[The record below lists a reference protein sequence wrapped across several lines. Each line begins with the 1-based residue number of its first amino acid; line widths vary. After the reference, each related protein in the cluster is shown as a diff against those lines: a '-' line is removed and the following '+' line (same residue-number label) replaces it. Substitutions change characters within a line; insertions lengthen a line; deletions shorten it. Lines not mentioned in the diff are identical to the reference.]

1 MKTTQYR
8 KSKKLKYVLLAV
20 VVIAVGIV
28 IVVYMGYRRLSEAP
42 ELLLDTLQDGADM
55 SIGKIH
61 QTATRNGKREW
72 SLEAE
77 SAHYIEDKKEVI
89 LKDLAVTFYLDDG
102 DEVYLTAQR
111 GVLNTGSNDIEVS
124 GNVIIKKDTYRLVT
138 EKLNYENK
146 QRIIFTLSPVLLTG
160 KDARVSAN
168 SASLDLNTNTIRLK
182 GNVESTISEKKPL

>member
-1 MKTTQYR
+1 MKANQYK
-8 KSKKLKYVLLAV
+8 KSRKLKYVLLSV
-20 VVIAVGIV
+20 VVIAVGLI

-42 ELLLDTLQDGADM
+42 ELLLETLQDGADM

-61 QTATRNGKREW
+61 QTATRDGKREW

-77 SAHYIEDKKEVI
+77 SAHYMEDKKEVI
-89 LKDLAVTFYLDDG
+89 LKDLSVTFYLDNG

-111 GVLNTGSNDIEVS
+111 GILNTGSNDIEVS
-124 GNVIIKKDTYRLVT
+124 GSVIIKKDSYRLTT

-146 QRIIFTLSPVLLTG
+146 KRIIFTSSPILLTG
-160 KDARVSAN
+160 EDARVSAN

-182 GNVESTISEKKPL
+182 GNVESTISEKKSL